1 MTTPEAAAP
10 ATASIT
16 RRYGWNVASGITLFG
31 GGILTVVVAIFV
43 AVLEVMSNP
52 ITGDQ
57 YGWNVLGVIV
67 IAFTVAVSGFGGIPA
82 LVAAALA
89 AIGLVRHGRSVAGIL
104 LLVISALLSLQLLS
118 IPGFVACYPV
128 CY

>member
-1 MTTPEAAAP
+1 MTTPEASAP
-10 ATASIT
+10 ATASIK

-89 AIGLVRHGRSVAGIL
+89 VIGLVRHGRSVAGIL